1 MSAVIQILKNIKLFG
16 INILNYDKDDA
27 ITKSLRKVLISL
39 YFTNEKYVSIKE
51 FNKNFGL
58 LYNKFNGNKQND
70 STIFLI
76 YVLNHLNKV
85 FKRDENHI
93 SSIYLFKDLNLN
105 LSEEDK
111 LEKFL
116 KKFESDNNSFITDL
130 FNGYQM
136 NKITCLKC
144 EYIHSS
150 YQSFI
155 ILDLPIINENIIIR
169 KLED

>member
-39 YFTNEKYVSIKE
+39 YFTNEKYISIKE

-58 LYNKFNGNKQND
+58 LYNKFNGNKQNN

-76 YVLNHLNKV
+76 YVFNHLNKV

-105 LSEEDK
+105 LSEENK

-130 FNGYQM
+130 FNGYQ
-136 NKITCLKC
+136 
-144 EYIHSS
+144 
-150 YQSFI
+150 I
-155 ILDLPIINENIIIR
+155 I
-169 KLED
+169 K